1 MKGSAPIKG
10 LEIVNNQNMEQQ
22 INQMQRE
29 GLGNN
34 HIHLNLI
41 NHQNNNA
48 IEGQI
53 RDANDNE
60 VNIVED

>member
-1 MKGSAPIKG
+1 
-10 LEIVNNQNMEQQ
+10 MEQQ
-22 INQMQRE
+22 INQIQRE
-29 GLGNN
+29 GLVNN

-48 IEGQI
+48 NEGQI

-60 VNIVED
+60 INIVED